1 MSEDDENDKGTG
13 DDAMTVPPA
22 AGAANAG
29 VPAAAA
35 PAAAAPNASKV
46 GGPGAPAA
54 PHGAPNLPV
63 EFQVSGF
70 QNAPTASPSDAVQK
84 SGKEISGLQ
93 REGVVLAKWLL
104 VIIAVALSVLTLL
117 VTVTELGNPPEAAQ
131 FQTLVVELQKKETAL
146 AVDSPQREALR
157 KDVQDIIKELADM
170 KQSRRAFWVQFSQM
184 ILLNLLLPVLT
195 AILGYV
201 FGTSSVKE
209 S

>member
-1 MSEDDENDKGTG
+1 MSEDDKNDKGTG
-13 DDAMTVPPA
+13 DAVPPA

-29 VPAAAA
+29 A
-35 PAAAAPNASKV
+35 PAAAAPKV
-46 GGPGAPAA
+46 GGSGAPAA
-54 PHGAPNLPV
+54 PQGAPTSPV
-63 EFQVSGF
+63 GFQVSGF

-131 FQTLVVELQKKETAL
+131 FETLVLELQKKETTL
-146 AVDSPQREALR
+146 AVDAPQREALR

-170 KQSRRAFWVQFSQM
+170 KQARRAFWVQFSQM

-201 FGTSSVKE
+201 FGTSSAKE